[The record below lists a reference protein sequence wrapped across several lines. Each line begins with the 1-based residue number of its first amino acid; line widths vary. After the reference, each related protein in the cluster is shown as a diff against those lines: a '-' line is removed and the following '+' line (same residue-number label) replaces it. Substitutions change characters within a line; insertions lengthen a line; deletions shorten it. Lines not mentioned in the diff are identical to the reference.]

1 MRHTVP
7 GRVPA
12 AARPTPRR
20 DRLGRAGGPTRP
32 GMSMTAPTRILLVDD
47 HAILRRGMTLLIAR
61 EPDLEVVA
69 EAGTIADALAEA
81 GRTSPDLA
89 ILDIHLPDGS
99 GIAAI
104 GPLRERVPGI
114 RIVVLSMYDDF
125 EHVRR
130 AFAEG
135 ADGYVVKA
143 STQDE
148 LLDAVRTASAGGIYR
163 DPALPN
169 PSGQHPVR
177 SPIDTL
183 SPRELEVLRL
193 LALGNTNHE
202 IADELVVSVKT
213 VETHR
218 AHIMS
223 KLKADSRAVLVQ
235 HALGA
240 GLLGPD

>member
-1 MRHTVP
+1 
-7 GRVPA
+7 
-12 AARPTPRR
+12 
-20 DRLGRAGGPTRP
+20 
-32 GMSMTAPTRILLVDD
+32 MTAPARILLVDD
-47 HAILRRGMTLLIAR
+47 HAILRRGMRLLFAR

-69 EAGTIADALAEA
+69 EAATIADALEA
-81 GRTSPDLA
+81 ADQTAPDVV

-99 GIAAI
+99 GIGAI
-104 GPLRERVPGI
+104 GPLRAHVPGVH
-114 RIVVLSMYDDF
+114 IVVLSMYDDF

-135 ADGYVVKA
+135 ADAYVVKS
-143 STQDE
+143 STEDE
-148 LLDAVRTASAGGIYR
+148 LIAAVRTVAGGGTYR
-163 DPALPN
+163 DATLPN
-169 PSGQHPVR
+169 PNGPHPLR

-202 IADELVVSVKT
+202 IAEELVVSVKT

-223 KLKADSRAVLVQ
+223 KLKADSRAALVQ

>member
-1 MRHTVP
+1 
-7 GRVPA
+7 
-12 AARPTPRR
+12 
-20 DRLGRAGGPTRP
+20 
-32 GMSMTAPTRILLVDD
+32 MSVQVRILIVDD
-47 HAILRRGMTLLIAR
+47 HAILRRGLSLMIAR
-61 EPDLEVVA
+61 EPDLELA
-69 EAGTIADALAEA
+69 GEAGTIAEALEA
-81 GRTSPDLA
+81 AARTAPDVV

-99 GIAAI
+99 GISAI
-104 GPLRERVPGI
+104 APLRALRPAPG
-114 RIVVLSMYDDF
+114 IVVLSMYDDF

-135 ADGYVVKA
+135 AGAYVVKS
-143 STQDE
+143 STQE
-148 LLDAVRTASAGGIYR
+148 ALLEAIRAVAAGGSYR
-163 DPALPN
+163 DASLPN
-169 PSGQHPVR
+169 PNGPDPAR
-177 SPIDTL
+177 SPIDAL

-223 KLKADSRAVLVQ
+223 KLKADSRAALVQ
-235 HALGA
+235 HALAA

>member
-1 MRHTVP
+1 MT
-7 GRVPA
+7 PA
-12 AARPTPRR
+12 
-20 DRLGRAGGPTRP
+20 
-32 GMSMTAPTRILLVDD
+32 RILVVDD
-47 HAILRRGMTLLIAR
+47 HAILRRGLALMIGR
-61 EPDLEVVA
+61 EPDLELA
-69 EAGTIADALAEA
+69 GEAGTIADGLEA
-81 GRTSPDLA
+81 AARTRPDVV

-99 GIAAI
+99 GISAI
-104 GPLRERVPGI
+104 APLLELQPEPG
-114 RIVVLSMYDDF
+114 IVVLSMYDDF

-135 ADGYVVKA
+135 ARGYVVKS
-143 STQDE
+143 STQDT
-148 LLDAVRTASAGGIYR
+148 LLEAIRTVAGGGTYR
-163 DPALPN
+163 DASLPSAN
-169 PSGQHPVR
+169 GPHAVR
-177 SPIDTL
+177 SPIDAL

-202 IADELVVSVKT
+202 IADTLVVSVKT

-223 KLKADSRAVLVQ
+223 KLKADSRAALVQ

>member
-1 MRHTVP
+1 
-7 GRVPA
+7 
-12 AARPTPRR
+12 
-20 DRLGRAGGPTRP
+20 
-32 GMSMTAPTRILLVDD
+32 MTSPIRILIVDD
-47 HAILRRGMTLLIAR
+47 HAILRRGLSLMIAR
-61 EPDLEVVA
+61 EPDLEIVGEAGSVA
-69 EAGTIADALAEA
+69 EALDTAA
-81 GRTSPDLA
+81 RTNPDVVV
-89 ILDIHLPDGS
+89 LDIHLPDGS
-99 GIAAI
+99 GIDAI
-104 GPLRERVPGI
+104 APLHRQLPGV
-114 RIVVLSMYDDF
+114 RIVMLTMYDDF

-135 ADGYVVKA
+135 ADGYVVKSSA
-143 STQDE
+143 QEE
-148 LLDAVRTASAGGIYR
+148 LLDAVRTVAAGGTYR
-163 DPALPN
+163 DDSLPT
-169 PSGQHPVR
+169 PDGPHPVR

-202 IADELVVSVKT
+202 IADTLVVSVKT

-223 KLKADSRAVLVQ
+223 KLKADSRAALVQ

>member
-1 MRHTVP
+1 MRRIAP
-7 GRVPA
+7 GRAPA
-12 AARPTPRR
+12 PSAPLPAGRRARTAGDAMSAPV
-20 DRLGRAGGPTRP
+20 RL
-32 GMSMTAPTRILLVDD
+32 LLVDD
-47 HAILRRGMTLLIAR
+47 HAILRRGMELLMAH
-61 EPDLEVVA
+61 EPDLEIVG
-69 EAGTIADALAEA
+69 EAGTIAEALEA
-81 GRTSPDLA
+81 AAGTAPDVA

-104 GPLRERVPGI
+104 RPLRELRPALG
-114 RIVVLSMYDDF
+114 VVMLSMYDDF
-125 EHVRR
+125 DHVRR

-135 ADGYVVKA
+135 ADAYVVKS
-143 STQDE
+143 STQDD
-148 LLDAVRTASAGGIYR
+148 LLTAIRTVAAGGTYR
-163 DPALPN
+163 DPSLPS
-169 PSGQHPVR
+169 PDGPHQAR
-177 SPIDTL
+177 RPIDTL

-202 IADELVVSVKT
+202 IADALVVSVKT

-223 KLKADSRAVLVQ
+223 KLKADSRAALVQ

>member
-1 MRHTVP
+1 MSATV
-7 GRVPA
+7 
-12 AARPTPRR
+12 
-20 DRLGRAGGPTRP
+20 
-32 GMSMTAPTRILLVDD
+32 RILMVDD
-47 HAILRRGMTLLIAR
+47 HAILRRGMSLMIAR
-61 EPDLEVVA
+61 EPDLELA
-69 EAGTIADALAEA
+69 GEAGTIADALEA
-81 GRTSPDLA
+81 AAQTAPDVV

-99 GIAAI
+99 GISAI
-104 GPLRERVPGI
+104 APLRQLRPPPG
-114 RIVVLSMYDDF
+114 IVVLSMYGDF

-135 ADGYVVKA
+135 ADAYVVKS
-143 STQDE
+143 STEDA
-148 LLDAVRTASAGGIYR
+148 LLDAVRTVAAGGSYR
-163 DPALPN
+163 DPSLPN
-169 PSGQHPVR
+169 PSAPDPVH
-177 SPIDTL
+177 SPIDAL

-223 KLKADSRAVLVQ
+223 KLKADSRAALVQ

>member
-1 MRHTVP
+1 
-7 GRVPA
+7 
-12 AARPTPRR
+12 
-20 DRLGRAGGPTRP
+20 
-32 GMSMTAPTRILLVDD
+32 MSALVRILLVDD
-47 HAILRRGMTLLIAR
+47 HAILRRGLSLMIAR
-61 EPDLEVVA
+61 EPDLELAA
-69 EAGTIADALAEA
+69 EAGTIAEALEA
-81 GRTSPDLA
+81 AARTAPDVV

-99 GIAAI
+99 GISAI
-104 GPLRERVPGI
+104 APLRELRPAPG
-114 RIVVLSMYDDF
+114 IVVLSMYDDF

-135 ADGYVVKA
+135 AEAYVVKS
-143 STQDE
+143 STQDA
-148 LLDAVRTASAGGIYR
+148 LLEAIRTVAAGDTYR
-163 DPALPN
+163 DPSLPN
-169 PSGQHPVR
+169 PNGPNPVR
-177 SPIDTL
+177 SPIDAL

-223 KLKADSRAVLVQ
+223 KLKADSRAALVQ

>member
-1 MRHTVP
+1 MRHTAP
-7 GRVPA
+7 GRSPA
-12 AARPTPRR
+12 PRLPTPRR
-20 DRLGRAGGPTRP
+20 PQTPRADPAGP
-32 GMSMTAPTRILLVDD
+32 MTAPARIMLVDD

-69 EAGTIADALAEA
+69 EAGTIAEALQAAE
-81 GRTSPDLA
+81 RTAPDIV

-135 ADGYVVKA
+135 ADAYVVKA

-148 LLDAVRTASAGGIYR
+148 LLEAVRTAAAGGTYR
-163 DPALPN
+163 DPALPT
-169 PSGQHPVR
+169 PGGPHPVR

-223 KLKADSRAVLVQ
+223 KLKADSRAALVQ